1 MSTSESAS
9 EPTILDKIY
18 AQRVQD
24 VETAKNTPG
33 TTWNDL
39 QAAVSFAPPLI
50 SFPDRLR
57 VGAADGG
64 VALMAEIKR
73 ASPSKGDIDLEV
85 VAPVQART
93 YALAGASVVSVLTEP
108 TWFKGSLLDM
118 RLARAAVDSLPDRP
132 AILRKDFV
140 FDMYQILE
148 ARVHGADTV
157 LLIVAMLSPDDLTE
171 LYQFSQGLGMEP
183 LVEVNNADE
192 MAFALELG
200 ARVIGVNNRDLKTF
214 AVDMGTTSRLADL
227 VVEAGNPD
235 TLLCALSGISGPQ
248 DVQKYAQEGVNAVLV
263 GEALMRTDDINH
275 FVRQLLSLSAP
286 PMETPSLKTRVK
298 VDGVTP
304 ENVND
309 ERVRSADLV
318 GVLLSKKNP
327 KHISL
332 EDAAK
337 VSVAL
342 QANAH
347 PAADLPPVPG
357 EDWFAAHARRIS
369 AAGRPLLVGILD
381 DDPHL
386 TLDEII
392 RAVHAARL
400 DAVQLASSTPVEWA
414 RHVPALVLRSIFA
427 QSVLAGGVLEGLR
440 QLGYH
445 HAVIVRGRAS
455 GYVHELR
462 ELSDAGIP
470 LLVLAESTSQEVR
483 EGIRPWAICSQL

>member
-1 MSTSESAS
+1 
-9 EPTILDKIY
+9 
-18 AQRVQD
+18 
-24 VETAKNTPG
+24 
-33 TTWNDL
+33 
-39 QAAVSFAPPLI
+39 
-50 SFPDRLR
+50 
-57 VGAADGG
+57 
-64 VALMAEIKR
+64 MAEIKR
-73 ASPSKGDIDLEV
+73 ASPSKGDIQLDA

-108 TWFKGSLLDM
+108 TWFKGGLHDM

-132 AILRKDFV
+132 AILRKDFI

-148 ARVHGADTV
+148 ARAHGADTV
-157 LLIVAMLSPDDLTE
+157 LLIVAMLSVDDLTE
-171 LYQFSQGLGMEP
+171 LYQFAQGLGMEP
-183 LVEVNNADE
+183 LVEVNNAEE
-192 MAFALELG
+192 MTLALELG
-200 ARVIGVNNRDLKTF
+200 AKVIGVNNRDLKTF

-227 VVEAGNPD
+227 VAEANSD
-235 TLLCALSGISGPQ
+235 TLLCALSGISSPQ
-248 DVQKYAQEGVNAVLV
+248 DVQKYAKEGVNAVLV
-263 GEALMRTDDINH
+263 GEALMRTDDINV
-275 FVRQLLSLSAP
+275 FVRQLLSLPAP
-286 PMETPSLKTRVK
+286 PAETPSLKTRVK
-298 VDGVTP
+298 LDGVTP
-304 ENVND
+304 DNVND
-309 ERVRSADLV
+309 ARVRSADLV
-318 GVLLSKKNP
+318 GVFLSKKNP
-327 KHISL
+327 KHLSL

-342 QANAH
+342 QADAH
-347 PAADLPPVPG
+347 PPADLPPVPG
-357 EDWFAAHARRIS
+357 EDWFAAHTRRVS
-369 AAGRPLLVGILD
+369 AAGRPLLVGVLD

-414 RHVPALVLRSIFA
+414 RHIPALVLRSIFA

-445 HAVIVRGRAS
+445 HAVLVRGRAS

-483 EGIRPWAICSQL
+483 EEIRPWAICSQL